1 MKYTKKGIQL
11 GIGTTSISHEKSKEI
26 VKKHTDFES
35 TSLWTIGDAILADD
49 QVNRINLTSALADE
63 FAGIRG
69 YARNK
74 VRTQTRA
81 CYLWPIDKRDE
92 SIPFSAY
99 ELLAAKFKKWRK
111 EDILQTLE
119 KYKAEKWTNGQL
131 RKYIHK
137 MDTVLRFQ
145 KDTSPDA
152 TTDDR
157 SLQSDSQAY
166 TSVDVVEDAPV
177 KSTARYTKE
186 SDPSEFYI
194 VDRKNKVQTI
204 AHFPFK
210 LKNPA
215 SKARAEKLADICL
228 QYLVTNCID

>member
-11 GIGTTSISHEKSKEI
+11 GSGTTSISHDKSKEI
-26 VKKHTDFES
+26 VKKHTAFES

-49 QVNRINLTSALADE
+49 QVNRVNLTSALADE

-99 ELLAAKFKKWRK
+99 ELLAAKYKKWRK
-111 EDILQTLE
+111 EDILQALE
-119 KYKAEKWTNGQL
+119 KYKTEKWTNGQL

-157 SLQSDSQAY
+157 SLQSDTQAY
-166 TSVDVVEDAPV
+166 TSVDAEEEVSAKATV
-177 KSTARYTKE
+177 RYTKE

-194 VDRKNKVQTI
+194 VDRKDKVQTI

-210 LKNPA
+210 LKDPS
-215 SKARAEKLADICL
+215 SKARADKMADVCL
-228 QYLVTNCID
+228 QYLVTNCLD